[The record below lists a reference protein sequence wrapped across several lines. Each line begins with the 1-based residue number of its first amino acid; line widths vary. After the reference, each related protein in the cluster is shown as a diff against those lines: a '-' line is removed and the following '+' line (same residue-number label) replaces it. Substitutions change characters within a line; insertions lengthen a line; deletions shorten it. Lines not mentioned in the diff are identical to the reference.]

1 MNNLIRKKAILCLLD
16 SDSKSADAIVNELS
30 QSLTT
35 VDNQLT
41 ELVSDSICDK
51 MKQGDGCEY
60 TIRKDIATFAEL
72 VKVFLSNPEEHNQET
87 QQFISSEYY
96 LTRIDH
102 ELVDYVLSRF
112 HLGSIYRTNEMKE
125 DLRRILLASPS
136 ALSFALDGD
145 TELFDRVW
153 SNRNQLDSSDT
164 THDRSNGILYLV
176 FQKRLLEKLI
186 ADMENPTYGILLA
199 KLQLHVAKISIKV
212 GMATPNK
219 KYVEAIAEGDFT
231 VNRAMENLP
240 AGQPAFAVNVNPIM
254 LSNYGSAF
262 LNLRDLQ
269 TALEYFDEA
278 LNIVTDP
285 IQKAFVLNN
294 KGVAFLRFG
303 QYQKAIACFEEGI
316 ALDSGTEIPEL
327 RENKETVK
335 EYLARATDTDNL
347 TEPTK
352 IPFIRETP
360 IPFEETLF
368 YEFKEIKGRTPAK
381 RIEKTV
387 EEYVVAFLNR
397 QGGRIFWGIRD
408 KTRITIGVELDEQ
421 VRDDIRSK
429 VSDKLGRIQPP
440 ISPEHCQL
448 AFHNVYDLQEETIE
462 DLWVVELLIPPAQER
477 NVFFTENGK
486 LFVKTDGGRKE
497 LKGSSITE
505 FIVRRMQNN
514 TETDEIN

>member
-294 KGVAFLRFG
+294 KGVAFLRT
-303 QYQKAIACFEEGI
+303 CFKSH
-316 ALDSGTEIPEL
+316 L
-327 RENKETVK
+327 
-335 EYLARATDTDNL
+335 
-347 TEPTK
+347 
-352 IPFIRETP
+352 IR
-360 IPFEETLF
+360 FR
-368 YEFKEIKGRTPAK
+368 IK
-381 RIEKTV
+381 
-387 EEYVVAFLNR
+387 
-397 QGGRIFWGIRD
+397 
-408 KTRITIGVELDEQ
+408 
-421 VRDDIRSK
+421 
-429 VSDKLGRIQPP
+429 
-440 ISPEHCQL
+440 
-448 AFHNVYDLQEETIE
+448 
-462 DLWVVELLIPPAQER
+462 
-477 NVFFTENGK
+477 
-486 LFVKTDGGRKE
+486 
-497 LKGSSITE
+497 
-505 FIVRRMQNN
+505 
-514 TETDEIN
+514 

>member
-1 MNNLIRKKAILCLLD
+1 MFFL
-16 SDSKSADAIVNELS
+16 
-30 QSLTT
+30 
-35 VDNQLT
+35 
-41 ELVSDSICDK
+41 
-51 MKQGDGCEY
+51 KQ
-60 TIRKDIATFAEL
+60 
-72 VKVFLSNPEEHNQET
+72 V
-87 QQFISSEYY
+87 
-96 LTRIDH
+96 
-102 ELVDYVLSRF
+102 
-112 HLGSIYRTNEMKE
+112 
-125 DLRRILLASPS
+125 
-136 ALSFALDGD
+136 
-145 TELFDRVW
+145 
-153 SNRNQLDSSDT
+153 
-164 THDRSNGILYLV
+164 
-176 FQKRLLEKLI
+176 
-186 ADMENPTYGILLA
+186 
-199 KLQLHVAKISIKV
+199 
-212 GMATPNK
+212 
-219 KYVEAIAEGDFT
+219 
-231 VNRAMENLP
+231 
-240 AGQPAFAVNVNPIM
+240 
-254 LSNYGSAF
+254 
-262 LNLRDLQ
+262 
-269 TALEYFDEA
+269 
-278 LNIVTDP
+278 
-285 IQKAFVLNN
+285 
-294 KGVAFLRFG
+294 LRFG